1 MSRVDWQPAS
11 GRGHI
16 HTYTVAAAASDRQVL
31 AFIDLEEGVRMLSNL
46 VDAPAARLAGG
57 AAVAAPVRVAFA
69 RAGTVCV
76 PVFVLDEERA

>member
-1 MSRVDWQPAS
+1 MRRCGS
-11 GRGHI
+11 
-16 HTYTVAAAASDRQVL
+16 AAL
-31 AFIDLEEGVRMLSNL
+31 DLCLTADGTFDGYWERHLKPWDM
-46 VDAPAARLAGG
+46 AGG